1 MTTILLILA
10 VCIIVGL
17 VLFLTTRTVFF
28 LSYRERRLDASLTIL
43 GCGVFYADGRIGIG
57 CGRLVHYFKP
67 SPEEPRKKKKE
78 KKAAR
83 KAGEKKKKREKGR
96 RMKFGVIL
104 RIVKALFLFT
114 VDILSRIRYDG
125 GELTVVP
132 VIADPAIA
140 GMAYGWGQ
148 ALYGIFPNL
157 RRTID
162 VMPTYGHEKSRFSGH
177 IALSFP
183 NRGIIVPVWRLIR
196 NMPIK
201 ELIRHR
207 FSGRGG

>member
-1 MTTILLILA
+1 MTIIFLILA
-10 VCIIVGL
+10 LCIIVGL

-28 LSYRERRLDASLTIL
+28 LSYRQRRLTASLTVL
-43 GCGVFYADGRIGIG
+43 GCGVRYADGRVGIG
-57 CGRLVHYFKP
+57 CGRLIHYFKP
-67 SPEEPRKKKKE
+67 SAEEPRKKKKE
-78 KKAAR
+78 KKAER
-83 KAGEKKKKREKGR
+83 KAAKRKKKRKEKR
-96 RMKFGVIL
+96 RMKSGVIF
-104 RIVKALFLFT
+104 RIGKALFLFT
-114 VDILSRIRYDG
+114 VDLLSRIRYDG
-125 GELTVVP
+125 GELTFVP
-132 VIADPAIA
+132 VIADPALA

-148 ALYGIFPNL
+148 AVYGMFPGL

-162 VMPTYGHEKSRFSGH
+162 VMPTYGQEKSRFSGH

-183 NRGIIVPVWRLIR
+183 NRGIVVPVWRLIR

>member
-1 MTTILLILA
+1 MTIILLILA
-10 VCIIVGL
+10 VCILVGL

-28 LSYRERRLDASLTIL
+28 LAYRERRLHASLTVL
-43 GCGVFYADGRIGIG
+43 GCGLHYADSRIGIG
-57 CGRLVHYFKP
+57 CGRFVHYFKP
-67 SPEEPRKKKKE
+67 SPEEPRTKKKE
-78 KKAAR
+78 KKAER
-83 KAGEKKKKREKGR
+83 KAAKKKKKRREGR

-104 RIVKALFLFT
+104 RIVKALFLFA
-114 VDILSRIRYDG
+114 VDLLSRIRYDG

-140 GMAYGWGQ
+140 GVAYGWGQ
-148 ALYGIFPNL
+148 ALYGIFPDL

-162 VMPTYGHEKSRFSGH
+162 VMPTYGQEKSRFSGH

-183 NRGIIVPVWRLIR
+183 NRGIVVPVWRLLR